1 MLARIAQDWR
11 RMSTVRKVRRVFM
24 LGLLAVG
31 VWALTPYLYSR
42 RVSEDFPAIES
53 QAATASQVLLQ
64 GSFTRVDPVHAG
76 EGTTAIYR
84 LPDGS
89 LVLRLEDFRV
99 TNGPDLFVS
108 LSGHPMPRSRAEVHD
123 QGYREIQALKANEGS
138 QNYELPADLDLNQHK
153 SVVIYCRA
161 FSIVFSSAELV
172 RAST

>member
-1 MLARIAQDWR
+1 
-11 RMSTVRKVRRVFM
+11 MSTFRKVRRVFM
-24 LGLLAVG
+24 LGLVAVG

-42 RVSEDFPAIES
+42 RVSEDLPAIES
-53 QAATASQVLLQ
+53 QALLR

-76 EGTTAIYR
+76 EGTAAIYR
-84 LPDGS
+84 LPDDRI
-89 LVLRLEDFRV
+89 VLRLEDFRV

-108 LSGHPMPRSRAEVHD
+108 LSGHPMPRSRAEAHD

-138 QNYELPADLDLNQHK
+138 QNYELPADLDLSELK

-172 RAST
+172 PTAT